1 MVGKLDSLT
10 ASPKALVSFTPT
22 LLFCFCEDW
31 RVTNDGLHWI
41 DGIVI
46 AIYASS
52 TLGIGWYYGR
62 QQHNTDEYFVGNRSM
77 NPLLVGISLFATLFS
92 TISYLASPGEY
103 INHGPTTLTSILSIP
118 IVYLVVGC
126 LMIPVY
132 MQHKVTSAYELL
144 ETKLGPGV
152 RLLAA
157 TLFVLLRLGWMSLLI
172 YMASSAM
179 LEMLNIRPEDEAKWL
194 PVVVLVTGF
203 VSLLYASIGGLR
215 AVVITDLLQFLLLFG
230 GAVLVVATVTVRLG
244 GFDWFPTSWAENW
257 DTQPLFSFDPNV
269 RVTVIGTIL
278 TGALWWIGTA
288 GSDQTAIQRF
298 MSTGSAKAA
307 RRSFLMNS
315 VAGSMVAIV
324 LGLVGFSLLG
334 YFQSDPSLLPEG
346 RSLAESADRLFP
358 YYISHHLPVGLSG
371 LIVSGLFAAAMSSI
385 DSGVNSISAVVLTDF
400 VDRFR
405 SQTMSERTH
414 ILAAKAVAFG
424 IGVTVVLTSSFVMK
438 HVPGNFLEMTQRI
451 ANLLICPIFVMFFMA
466 LFVPFATSR
475 GTIVGVILG
484 SFAAITVAYW
494 EPLIG
499 YLDVEPRYLKTISF
513 QWIQP
518 VAFVTGLGTALAA
531 SLLEQAI
538 QRRLRAD

>member
-1 MVGKLDSLT
+1 MTS
-10 ASPKALVSFTPT
+10 
-22 LLFCFCEDW
+22 
-31 RVTNDGLHWI
+31 DGLHWV

-46 AIYASS
+46 TIYACS

-62 QQHNTDEYFVGNRSM
+62 KQRNTDEYFVGNRSM

-92 TISYLASPGEY
+92 TVSYLSLPGEY
-103 INHGPTTLTSILSIP
+103 ISHGPVIITGILSIP
-118 IVYLVVGC
+118 IVYFIVGY
-126 LMIPVY
+126 LMVPVY
-132 MQHKVTSAYELL
+132 MRYQVTSAYELL
-144 ETKLGPGV
+144 ETKLGPSV

-157 TLFVLLRLGWMSLLI
+157 ALFVLLRLGWMSLLI
-172 YMASSAM
+172 YLASSVM
-179 LEMLNIRPEDEAKWL
+179 LEMLGIAHEDEATWL

-203 VSLLYASIGGLR
+203 VAILYASIGGLR

-230 GAVLVVATVTVRLG
+230 GAVLVVTTVTVRLG
-244 GFDWFPTSWAENW
+244 GFDWFPTSWAANW

-269 RVTVIGTIL
+269 RVTVFGTIL
-278 TGALWWIGTA
+278 TGTLWWIGTA

-307 RRSFLMNS
+307 RRSYLMNS
-315 VAGSMVAIV
+315 VAGAMVTIV
-324 LGLVGFSLLG
+324 LALVGFSLLG
-334 YFQSDPSLLPEG
+334 YFQSDPTLLPEG
-346 RSLAESADRLFP
+346 RSLVASADRLFP
-358 YYISHHLPVGLSG
+358 YYISHHLPIGLSG

-405 SQTMSERTH
+405 SRPMPEKTH

-424 IGVTVVLTSSFVMK
+424 IGVIVVLTSSFAMK
-438 HVPGNFLEMTQRI
+438 HVPGNFLEMGHRI
-451 ANLLICPIFVMFFMA
+451 ANLLVGPIFIMFFMA

-484 SFAAITVAYW
+484 SVAAVIVAYW
-494 EPLIG
+494 EPLIDSLG
-499 YLDVEPRYLKTISF
+499 VEPQYLKTISF

-518 VAFVTGLGTALAA
+518 VTFVTGLSTACAA
-531 SLLEQAI
+531 SLFERVI
-538 QRRLRAD
+538 QRRRRAD